1 MDIGVGGTV
10 HGVTESWNQLS
21 MCWLA
26 GVYGCDRPQRK
37 LSTKE
42 LMRLNWAG
50 GFFTTSKGK
59 PREILG
65 NPGLYS
71 AVCQLYLNTTGR
83 KNLSK

>member
-1 MDIGVGGTV
+1 MKPVRLLCPLGSPGKN
-10 HGVTESWNQLS
+10 TELPFPP
-21 MCWLA
+21 A
-26 GVYGCDRPQRK
+26 GDLPNPGIKPAS
-37 LSTKE
+37 LWSPE
-42 LMRLNWAG
+42 LAG

-65 NPGLYS
+65 NPGLCS